1 MIRSIPL
8 LATLALLAAC
18 ATEPATTAQ
27 AQSSGCGVSDARTG
41 SLVVRREACVP
52 TTEEERAA
60 ARRQME
66 SMQREQ
72 ERQRRGAGP
81 SGT

>member
-1 MIRSIPL
+1 MIRSTPL
-8 LATLALLAAC
+8 LATLGLLAAC
-18 ATEPATTAQ
+18 ATEPETTAQ
-27 AQSSGCGVSDARTG
+27 AQPSCGVSDARTG
-41 SLVVRREACVP
+41 SLVVRREACVA